1 MHNLTM
7 KTLRILAFLLI
18 CGGAAFAQVKPD
30 CTAPRS
36 DQPSAKNIERQ
47 VKTFFLQFRERESG
61 KVVEVEQRVL
71 EARFQEMIDEIDL
84 QFHTPP
90 ALRDSIR
97 NTRGHS
103 AISLPNEQT
112 RAALR

>member
-1 MHNLTM
+1 MHSLTM
-7 KTLRILAFLLI
+7 KTIRILLFLLI
-18 CGGAAFAQVKPD
+18 CGSAAFAQVKPES
-30 CTAPRS
+30 TAPGTEK
-36 DQPSAKNIERQ
+36 PSVPNIERQ

-90 ALRDSIR
+90 AMRDSIR

-103 AISLPNEQT
+103 ATSFPDEKT
-112 RAALR
+112 RATLR